1 LSDEQILMALAEGHE
16 AFAAALRK
24 HITQPQGT
32 YEALSAVELARKSH
46 PMLGP
51 RQAQAIG
58 ELERAEPVGLSTS
71 RLRVIMKYGKE
82 NANTHLTLQA
92 LVNLGFA
99 ERDDSTRPHTYRLGR
114 KLRAA

>member
-1 LSDEQILMALAEGHE
+1 MPDEQILTALAEGCE
-16 AFAAALRK
+16 AFAAVLRRY
-24 HITQPQGT
+24 ITQPQGT
-32 YEALSAVELARKSH
+32 HEALSAVELARKMH

-58 ELERAEPVGLSTS
+58 ELEKAEPVGLSTG

-92 LVNLGFA
+92 LVNLAFA

-114 KLRAA
+114 KLRAV